1 MVELYM
7 DKLNDLMATEPPSQG
22 KLEIRE
28 DPSTGMISILN
39 VMKH

>member
-7 DKLNDLMATEPPSQG
+7 DKLLDLMATDKHP

-39 VMKH
+39 VT